1 VKAFAQVEVS
11 PELIARGGI
20 DVVAYAEREL
30 RERIRRE
37 HGDEAAERGRVVWTA
52 RLEVEID
59 PTERK

>member
-11 PELIARGGI
+11 PEVIHRTSI
-20 DVVAYAEREL
+20 DVVRYVEEEL
-30 RERIRRE
+30 RDRIWRE
-37 HGDEAAERGRVVWTA
+37 FGKAASERGRVVWTA